1 METYNRAEAIR
12 CFGDEDIFQ
21 AAVGAFLE
29 KIDAMLESVRPP
41 VEERAFADV
50 KEKAH
55 WVKGGLVY
63 LHAAPS
69 AEAARQLENA
79 ADRED
84 GEALLP
90 AFQKLLSEVE
100 RLKRSLSSAT
110 V

>member
-1 METYNRAEAIR
+1 METYNREQAIR

-41 VEERAFADV
+41 VEERSFEAV

-63 LHAAPS
+63 LHATPS
-69 AEAARQLENA
+69 ADAARQLEVA
-79 ADRED
+79 ADSED
-84 GEALLP
+84 GDALLP
-90 AFQKLLSEVE
+90 AYQKLLIEVE
-100 RLKRSLSSAT
+100 RLKKSLSSAA